1 MACHVCHT
9 RAAVDGGACDC
20 CEAVRRLQRMVH
32 SPALPPWPPQQLC
45 CSGSRPRWPS
55 LLNEPPRRT
64 DSREPSRERSRSPRH
79 SPEPPSRR
87 REDGPEPEHRG
98 HETKPWP
105 LCWRP
110 RALPIR
116 AEAPAR
122 APARGKAAA
131 AGDEPWR
138 LTRPSAAGRGGTP
151 TCPWASVR
159 VGEASRPGPPDET
172 TQVGRQRERAS
183 RWAGN
188 TGVRPACLA
197 PTQQVHGKVG
207 PPTTH
212 GQGTLSSY
220 DVPLLL
226 HAAGL
231 LEDEAARAWESLP
244 WFRASRAAL
253 GNRPRVPL
261 QELEE
266 AVAQQARA
274 GAGAT
279 DAEAFRRPRSAAPSA
294 GVPLQVAVAAL
305 ASPDYYLP
313 ASAQEALLVCYAG
326 EGGAAAIAHGAAAF
340 PRPVGVTDNGGL
352 AGRDVDA
359 LIAGVGGGA
368 RTGKTRSGRPREG
381 TAE

>member
-172 TQVGRQRERAS
+172 TQVGRQRERAWRALQGVVTGKEPPGPDGPVTPEFAPRAWPRRNKCMAKWGRQPPTGKAHCPVTTCRFCFMPRGYWRTKQPERGS
-183 RWAGN
+183 RCLGFVPAGLPWG
-188 TGVRPACLA
+188 TARGCHSRSWKKLWPSRRGQVPG
-197 PTQQVHGKVG
+197 PQTQRHSVG
-207 PPTTH
+207 PAQRHRRRASPFR
-212 GQGTLSSY
+212 S
-220 DVPLLL
+220 PLP
-226 HAAGL
+226 
-231 LEDEAARAWESLP
+231 RSLP
-244 WFRASRAAL
+244 RTTIC
-253 GNRPRVPL
+253 
-261 QELEE
+261 
-266 AVAQQARA
+266 QQARKRLSLCA
-274 GAGAT
+274 MRGRG
-279 DAEAFRRPRSAAPSA
+279 EPRLSRMGPRPSH
-294 GVPLQVAVAAL
+294 
-305 ASPDYYLP
+305 
-313 ASAQEALLVCYAG
+313 ALLA
-326 EGGAAAIAHGAAAF
+326 
-340 PRPVGVTDNGGL
+340 
-352 AGRDVDA
+352 
-359 LIAGVGGGA
+359 
-368 RTGKTRSGRPREG
+368 
-381 TAE
+381 